1 MLTCLA
7 HYSIFYHR
15 ITTAPPASDP
25 ASGAIAPNLTV
36 SRANAGVLAIAA
48 AAACCSNDLLI
59 MMFMSSSDAFDPHAI
74 HFRCQSA
81 GYLLTEPD
89 SIRAAATESRLN

>member
-7 HYSIFYHR
+7 HYSIFYHC
-15 ITTAPPASDP
+15 ITTATPASGP
-25 ASGAIAPNLTV
+25 VSGAIAPNLTV

-48 AAACCSNDLLI
+48 AAECWSKDLLI
-59 MMFMSSSDAFDPHAI
+59 MMFMPCSGAFDPHAV

-81 GYLLTEPD
+81 GYVLTEPD